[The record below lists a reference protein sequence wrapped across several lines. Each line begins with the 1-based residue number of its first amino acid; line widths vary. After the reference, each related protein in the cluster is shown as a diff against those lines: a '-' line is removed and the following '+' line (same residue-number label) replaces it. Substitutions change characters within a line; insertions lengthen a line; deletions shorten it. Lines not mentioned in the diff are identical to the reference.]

1 MTSVRCSD
9 RVLMGRAT
17 CIDEAPLRDLAGD
30 LFFVAPTMSRAFP
43 ESAGGALAVANLL
56 AALTV
61 AKLGENAQKRIRLNE
76 RRLVDAG
83 EYLLTT
89 GSARKRGTANRRSSS
104 SGNPPGR

>member
-1 MTSVRCSD
+1 MARRSRMTSVRCSD

-89 GSARKRGTANRRSSS
+89 GY
-104 SGNPPGR
+104 PG